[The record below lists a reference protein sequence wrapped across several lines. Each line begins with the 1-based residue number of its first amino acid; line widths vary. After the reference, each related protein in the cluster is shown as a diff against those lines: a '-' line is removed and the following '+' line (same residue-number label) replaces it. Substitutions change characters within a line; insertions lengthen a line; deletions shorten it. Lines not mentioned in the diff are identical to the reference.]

1 MKYVIKIISIIG
13 TLSILFLGCQ
23 DMQSP
28 TESSTNQE
36 SSRLFKEVD
45 EAILYLDV
53 KHISNPRTIQ
63 IYKVSEEWSEGLATW
78 TQRTTEAWTDEG
90 GTYDNPPEVTHNVTS
105 TGELEIDIS
114 SLWENGVPLYGILIK
129 VENPS
134 DPNDYITFASKEHPT
149 GNAPRVEVSYDDGSS
164 DTFPVI
170 ADTYLWDFKADSK
183 RVRTHTLCWEGRE
196 QREKNFIKLL
206 C

>member
-45 EAILYLDV
+45 EAILYLNM

-78 TQRTTEAWTDEG
+78 TQRTTEAKTGKDES
-90 GTYDNPPEVTHNVTS
+90 YVNPPERLH
-105 TGELEIDIS
+105 IM
-114 SLWENGVPLYGILIK
+114 
-129 VENPS
+129 
-134 DPNDYITFASKEHPT
+134 
-149 GNAPRVEVSYDDGSS
+149 
-164 DTFPVI
+164 
-170 ADTYLWDFKADSK
+170 
-183 RVRTHTLCWEGRE
+183 
-196 QREKNFIKLL
+196 
-206 C
+206 